1 MEGAAARVKPRNS
14 SGPRGGLGRGWLFVQ
29 NRRMES
35 IRFGTDGWRAVIAE
49 DFTFANVARVA
60 QATANYWQAEVRRQN
75 SEIFGRELKVVVGYD
90 RRFLSDRFAQIT
102 AGVFAGNGYQVIL
115 TPAPTPTPSVSFAV
129 KHLKAVGGVMITA
142 SHNPP
147 IFNGFK
153 LKSHFGG
160 SSGPEECQAVEKQ
173 LKQIGDGRW
182 QMGSEHQLRTPNSQL
197 QIHDIRPAH
206 FAAIKRLVDFKLIA
220 KSKLRVAHDA
230 LFGVGAGVFE
240 TLLAKTNCHVTTLN
254 GAHDILFGG
263 ISPEP
268 LPKNYAL
275 GGAQLRK
282 NPHDICLVTDGDS
295 DRIGAMDGRGG
306 PMTNQQVIA
315 LLLHHLVRNR
325 GDRGVVTKTYNTTA
339 MVDKMCAAWNL
350 PLTEVGIGF
359 RFIAPELMKPGAL
372 FGAEESGS
380 VGFAHHI
387 PERDGLAAGL
397 FLLEMLA
404 MEKISVN
411 RIYAR
416 LEKEFGP
423 HRYGRFDAHYPL
435 EQRAALMA
443 ALQAN
448 PPGKLLRSP
457 LVKVDARD
465 GVKFVAADSTWLM
478 LRGSGTEPVLRI
490 YAEAKSD
497 ADMEKLLRVGRSLLR
512 G

>member
-1 MEGAAARVKPRNS
+1 MSQIK
-14 SGPRGGLGRGWLFVQ
+14 
-29 NRRMES
+29 
-35 IRFGTDGWRAVIAE
+35 FGTDGWRAVIAE

-60 QATANYWQAEVRRQN
+60 QATADFWKLEITNPK
-75 SEIFGRELKVVVGYD
+75 SEIFNRKLKVIIGYD
-90 RRFLSDRFAQIT
+90 RRFLSPEFAQTT
-102 AGVFAGNGYQVIL
+102 AQVFAANGYEVIL
-115 TPAPTPTPSVSFAV
+115 TPAPTPTPCVSFAV
-129 KHLKAVGGVMITA
+129 KHLGAVGGVMITA

-147 IFNGFK
+147 SFNGFK

-160 SSGPEECQAVEKQ
+160 SSSAEECAAVEK
-173 LKQIGDGRW
+173 LLPAETERRASLGKIDTTAFSGRA
-182 QMGSEHQLRTPNSQL
+182 MLGAPIVLRDLRAS
-197 QIHDIRPAH
+197 H

-240 TLLAKTNCHVTTLN
+240 TLLAKTNCTVTTLN

-263 ISPEP
+263 ICPEP
-268 LPKNYAL
+268 LPKNYIL

-282 NPHDICLVTDGDS
+282 NPHDVCLVTDGDA
-295 DRIGAMDGRGG
+295 DRIGMMDGRGK
-306 PMTNQQVIA
+306 PLTNQQVIA

-325 GDRGVVTKTYNTTA
+325 GGQGTVTKTFNTTA
-339 MVDKMCAAWNL
+339 MVDKLCAAHNL

-380 VGFAHHI
+380 VGFANHI

-397 FLLEMLA
+397 FILEMLA
-404 MEKISVN
+404 MEKKSVN
-411 RIYAR
+411 QIYAR

-423 HRYGRFDAHYPL
+423 HHYARFDAHYPL
-435 EQRAALMA
+435 EKRAALMEK
-443 ALQAN
+443 LKNN
-448 PPGKLLRSP
+448 PPEKLLRQS
-457 LVKVDARD
+457 VTKVETRD
-465 GVKFVAADSTWLM
+465 GVKFIAADATWLM

-497 ADMEKLLRVGRSLLR
+497 ADVAKLLKLGVALLTH
-512 G
+512 